1 MKSTA
6 AVSLDQKLS
15 APTDVY
21 RKIAWR
27 IMPLVVI
34 CYIGA
39 YLDRV
44 NVGFAKLKML
54 QDLGMS
60 DAVYGLGAGIFFIGY
75 FIFEVPSNLILHKV
89 GARRW
94 IARIMVTWAVI
105 SAATLF
111 VRTPS
116 QFYLARFLLGLAEA
130 GFSPGVM
137 LYLTYWFPSKKR
149 ASALAIYYIAIPLAG
164 VIGGP
169 LSGWILDAFSA
180 SPVMRAWQWLFLI
193 EAIPTFV
200 IGVFVYFFM
209 VDRPDQAPWLSER
222 ERVEVAEA
230 LRREDAG
237 KVVHTNSLAF
247 LSDLRIWKLAA
258 IYFMTIIGLYGI
270 TFWLPSI
277 VKDSGVS
284 SMSAIGWLSAI
295 PYLVSIVAILLTGVS
310 ADRTRARRLHFALAM
325 AIGAVGLAL
334 SGYVGHN
341 PAAAVLW
348 LSVATAGMLSGLSLF
363 WGVPSSFLAG
373 TSAAAGI
380 AAINCIGNLAG
391 FVSNYLIGWLNVL
404 TGKPALALYAVAV
417 AMLIA
422 AAMIYIIPR
431 HAADR

>member
-1 MKSTA
+1 MKSSA
-6 AVSLDQKLS
+6 AVSLDTKFSGQ
-15 APTDVY
+15 TDVY

-27 IMPLVVI
+27 IMPLVVL

-54 QDLGMS
+54 SDLGMS

-75 FIFEVPSNLILHKV
+75 FVFEVPSNLILHKV

-94 IARIMVTWAVI
+94 IARIMVTWAII

-111 VRTPS
+111 VRTPM
-116 QFYLARFLLGLAEA
+116 QFYGARFLLGLAEA

-149 ASALAIYYIAIPLAG
+149 AFALAIYYIAIPLAG

-169 LSGWILDAFSA
+169 LSGWVLDAFSG
-180 SPVMRAWQWLFLI
+180 STVMKGWQWLFLI
-193 EAIPTFV
+193 EAIPTLV
-200 IGVFVYFFM
+200 IGIVVYFFM
-209 VDRPDQAPWLSER
+209 VDRPDDATWLSER
-222 ERVEVAEA
+222 ERAEVTEN
-230 LRREDAG
+230 LRREDAD
-237 KVVHTNSLAF
+237 KVVHASSLAF
-247 LSDLRIWKLAA
+247 IADRRIWKLSA

-277 VKDSGVS
+277 VKESGVS
-284 SMSAIGWLSAI
+284 SMSLIGWLSAI
-295 PYLVSIVAILLTGVS
+295 PYVVAIIAIVLTGMS
-310 ADRTRARRLHFALAM
+310 ADRTRARRLHFAIAM
-325 AIGAVGLAL
+325 AVGAAGLAL

-341 PAAAVLW
+341 PASAVLW
-348 LSVATAGMLSGLSLF
+348 LCVATAGMLSGLSLF

-380 AAINCIGNLAG
+380 ATINCIGNLAG
-391 FVSNYLIGWLNVL
+391 FVANYLVGWLNVL
-404 TGKPALALYAVAV
+404 TGKPAIALYVVAASMLV
-417 AMLIA
+417 AA
-422 AAMIYIIPR
+422 GMIYIIPA

>member
-6 AVSLDQKLS
+6 AVSLDGKLP
-15 APTDVY
+15 AQTDVY

-111 VRTPS
+111 VQTPT

-180 SPVMRAWQWLFLI
+180 SPIMRAWQWLFLI
-193 EAIPTFV
+193 EAVPTFV

-209 VDRPDQAPWLSER
+209 VDRPDEAPWLSER
-222 ERVEVAEA
+222 ERAEVTEA

-237 KVVHTNSLAF
+237 KVVHANSLAF
-247 LSDLRIWKLAA
+247 LSDWRIWKLSA
-258 IYFMTIIGLYGI
+258 IYFMTIVGLYGI

-277 VKDSGVS
+277 VLCEPRQERHANRS
-284 SMSAIGWLSAI
+284 S
-295 PYLVSIVAILLTGVS
+295 
-310 ADRTRARRLHFALAM
+310 RTRAAHSIFCT
-325 AIGAVGLAL
+325 
-334 SGYVGHN
+334 
-341 PAAAVLW
+341 PVL
-348 LSVATAGMLSGLSLF
+348 LLLR
-363 WGVPSSFLAG
+363 
-373 TSAAAGI
+373 I
-380 AAINCIGNLAG
+380 
-391 FVSNYLIGWLNVL
+391 Y
-404 TGKPALALYAVAV
+404 TGRSY
-417 AMLIA
+417 
-422 AAMIYIIPR
+422 
-431 HAADR
+431 